1 MTSLKESLPIEQATA
16 DKEALLGSDD
26 GHQDEDDGASTEQPS
41 ALSSAP
47 AAAAAAATAALSAG
61 HNSDSDEDISSASA
75 SVAPLLKQGTS
86 NEDQEGRRK
95 EPAGASSRRR
105 RNKKRK
111 KKVGKEGPKMERS
124 KQVGAHLRGS
134 IYSKVANPGGA
145 GIQSVAPLYVVDDE
159 LDDGGQ
165 DKLKVKPSFNTLV
178 GGIMLSSG
186 SMLLA
191 SWTAAIKGWTGSWV
205 RFFSLFSFLVSLFP
219 FSFCLCSV
227 SRSRSLSWGFLSS
240 FLLACLCECAR
251 VSLARRLAAP
261 PLPNL
266 TRPERHYFVE
276 IHNFPPRKG
285 ARLYSKSIS

>member
-1 MTSLKESLPIEQATA
+1 M
-16 DKEALLGSDD
+16 
-26 GHQDEDDGASTEQPS
+26 
-41 ALSSAP
+41 
-47 AAAAAAATAALSAG
+47 
-61 HNSDSDEDISSASA
+61 
-75 SVAPLLKQGTS
+75 LKQGPS

-105 RNKKRK
+105 RNKKKK

-124 KQVGAHLRGS
+124 KLVGAHLRGS

-191 SWTAAIKGWTGSWV
+191 SWTAAIRGSAGSWV
-205 RFFSLFSFLVSLFP
+205 RFSSRWIFLPL
-219 FSFCLCSV
+219 CLCSV
-227 SRSRSLSWGFLSS
+227 LGISSLSFW
-240 FLLACLCECAR
+240 LLALMACVRLCRCPSRAHER
-251 VSLARRLAAP
+251 EL
-261 PLPNL
+261 L
-266 TRPERHYFVE
+266 TLLQTTFCV
-276 IHNFPPRKG
+276 G
-285 ARLYSKSIS
+285 AV